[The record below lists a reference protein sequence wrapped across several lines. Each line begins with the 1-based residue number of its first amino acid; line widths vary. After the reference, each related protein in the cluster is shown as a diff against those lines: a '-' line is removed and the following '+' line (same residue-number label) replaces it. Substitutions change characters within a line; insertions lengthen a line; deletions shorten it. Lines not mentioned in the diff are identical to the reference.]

1 MRKIPLRSVAFWIRF
16 RALLQAAMKEKFKLI
31 CLAIALALIAPQSE
45 CQDDFDFVAF
55 DSAQKE
61 WWQTASLYQI
71 YPRSFKD
78 SNGDG
83 IGDLNGKLN
92 TFGIYIFK
100 HF

>member
-1 MRKIPLRSVAFWIRF
+1 
-16 RALLQAAMKEKFKLI
+16 MKEKFELI

-55 DSAQKE
+55 DSAPKE

-83 IGDLNGKLN
+83 IGDLNGKL
-92 TFGIYIFK
+92 IIFFWNLCFQTIQSK
-100 HF
+100 KEFDFFR